1 MKTMDIIQSHE
12 NRLYSQRDSMEK
24 TKISQLIAA
33 GILIEKTK
41 TGFTVSELMSSLHWP
56 EDQTQYARN
65 VMVALTN
72 KGQAIKLNNSRPVVY
87 SFKKKGIATA
97 KGTAKAIKDRTR
109 QNTEQPSRAASAPQA
124 SEEHASQPVNAFA
137 NTAVS
142 HESCVQD
149 IPSEPQSEGEIQRIR
164 KLERRITELE
174 AELVDIKKR
183 LGDAQTRISEQD
195 RMIARQ
201 DRIILGQKKDRKSP
215 ITIWKRRS

>member
-1 MKTMDIIQSHE
+1 
-12 NRLYSQRDSMEK
+12 MEK
-24 TKISQLIAA
+24 TKISQLIDA

-41 TGFTVSELMSSLHWP
+41 TGFTVRELMSALHWR

-87 SFKKKGIATA
+87 SFKKKGTAPA
-97 KGTAKAIKDRTR
+97 KGTAKAAKGQTR
-109 QNTEQPSRAASAPQA
+109 PHAEQPTRAASAPQA
-124 SEEHASQPVNAFA
+124 SEEHAPRPVNASA
-137 NTAVS
+137 KAVAS
-142 HESCVQD
+142 HEGLAQRD
-149 IPSEPQSEGEIQRIR
+149 IPLEPQSGGEIQHIR

-174 AELVDIKKR
+174 AELVDIKRK
-183 LGDAQTRISEQD
+183 LGEAQTRIGEQD